1 MDVEKE
7 LNGWNQATT
16 SPRKNQASASVDL
29 TFRDVFYTIGK
40 GKRATYFLRLRHVAS
55 SITLETRKARSE
67 PHILVKILFFLDTRK
82 RMTLKQ
88 YFDNKSS
95 PIDNLRCNQSDNVFI
110 VT

>member
-29 TFRDVFYTIGK
+29 TFRDVSYTIGK

-67 PHILVKILFFLDTRK
+67 PHILVTILFFSRHEEKND
-82 RMTLKQ
+82 LKTI
-88 YFDNKSS
+88 F
-95 PIDNLRCNQSDNVFI
+95 
-110 VT
+110 

>member
-29 TFRDVFYTIGK
+29 TFRDVSYTIGK

-67 PHILVKILFFLDTRK
+67 PHILVAILFFSRHEEKND
-82 RMTLKQ
+82 LKTI
-88 YFDNKSS
+88 F
-95 PIDNLRCNQSDNVFI
+95 
-110 VT
+110 

>member
-29 TFRDVFYTIGK
+29 TFRDVSYTIGK
-40 GKRATYFLRLRHVAS
+40 GKRATYFLRLRHVAT

-67 PHILVKILFFLDTRK
+67 PHILVKILFFSRHEEKND
-82 RMTLKQ
+82 LKTI
-88 YFDNKSS
+88 F
-95 PIDNLRCNQSDNVFI
+95 
-110 VT
+110 